1 MSVVRISDIE
11 HGDNN
16 EGALAEIE
24 HDALKFVMIPQLL
37 IRHTDLWLAV

>member
-11 HGDNN
+11 HGDDN

-24 HDALKFVMIPQLL
+24 HDALKFVIIPQLL
-37 IRHTDLWLAV
+37 ICHTDFWLAV